1 MVTPQAKREAV
12 AYVRETR
19 RVSERRACCA
29 LGIVRGL
36 VRYRSRR
43 PPDTHLRER
52 MRLIA
57 AERPRFGCERIN
69 IFLRREGIVHNF
81 KKVHRIYKEEG
92 LQVRRKKGS
101 KRHARPRQPLPR
113 PDGLNQVW
121 SLDFVHDRLAPGGA
135 FRVLGVMDQCSREYL
150 RATADTSIPGLR
162 VIRELDAIIAERG
175 KPEAIVSDNGP
186 ELTSKAVL
194 IWTARHGIGWHYIDP
209 GKPQQN
215 GFTESLNG
223 RMRDE
228 FLDLHWFS
236 SLKEAQAGLEVWR
249 RDYNEVR
256 PHGSL
261 GWLTPKEYAAQ
272 CAAKNLQGASA
283 CALRA
288 TAENCPL
295 QSIDGR
301 RSPVYNPGRTLL
313 ATGT

>member
-52 MRLIA
+52 MRSIA

-92 LQVRRKKGS
+92 LQVRRKKGN
-101 KRHARPRQPLPR
+101 KRHTKPRQPLPV
-113 PDGLNQVW
+113 PDGLNRVW

-150 RATADTSIPGLR
+150 RAAADTSIPGLR

-194 IWTARHGIGWHYIDP
+194 IWTARHGISWHYIDP

-236 SLKEAQAGLEVWR
+236 SLKEAQAGLEAWR
-249 RDYNEVR
+249 QDYNEVR

-272 CAAKNLQGASA
+272 LTAKNLQGASA
-283 CALRA
+283 CA
-288 TAENCPL
+288 L